1 MSQENKKMRNNL
13 LIISYSFLNLFIAAC
28 TNSNDGRGDI
38 DSTSLTN
45 EIVCTTEVDSIQSSL
60 SYDEMTRVFLDIDY
74 FDEIMI
80 YDHPQGN
87 VIKKVKNDSIKE
99 EFVEFGLLDKNDSMF
114 YIVARSSLT
123 EEIITTG
130 WIQKKSYL
138 RIFSSVYVGKT
149 VLYKSPDRSSKILAE
164 VEYGVDS
171 YEVIDFYDNWLK
183 VRVKEKGKFIEG
195 WMPPEEQC
203 PNVYSTCC

>member
-1 MSQENKKMRNNL
+1 MKKKL
-13 LIISYSFLNLFIAAC
+13 LILSYLILSLFNSSC
-28 TNSNDGRGDI
+28 LNSNDGRGDI

-60 SYDEMTRVFLDIDY
+60 NYDEKTRVFLDIDY
-74 FDEIMI
+74 YDEIMI
-80 YDHPQGN
+80 YDYSQRN
-87 VIKKVKNDSIKE
+87 VIRKVKNDSIKE
-99 EFVEFGLLDKNDSMF
+99 EFVVFGLLDKNDSMF
-114 YIVARSSLT
+114 YVVALSSLM
-123 EEIITTG
+123 EKIITTG

-149 VLYKSPDRSSKILAE
+149 VLYKSPDRSSE
-164 VEYGVDS
+164 VLVEMEYSADS
-171 YEVIDFYDNWLK
+171 YEVTDFCDKWLK
-183 VRVKEKGKFIEG
+183 IRVKEKGKFIEG